1 MTRAKAAR
9 EEPKNTSR
17 APTGT
22 VAFLFTDIE
31 GSSQR
36 WEAHPDVMDGA
47 LRRHDAILTSA
58 IATHNG
64 HVFKTAGD
72 EFCVAFGRISDA
84 IRAAIDAQRTLSQ
97 EDFSAVGGLRVR
109 MGLHLGEAT
118 EHDGDYFGPVVNR
131 VARLMSIGHGG
142 QILITDVARAH
153 VHGDLPDGVSLT
165 DFGPHQLKGL
175 AEPEHVWQLTIAGLN
190 ASFPPLKSLDPLL
203 NNLPMQVTS
212 FRGRERDLK
221 EVKSLLGAH
230 RLLTLFGAGGVGK
243 TRLAVQ
249 AGADL
254 LEQHPDGVWFA
265 DLAPISSGELVPS
278 VIAKMLGISQPEDR
292 RVDDSILVWLKRKR
306 LLLILDNCEHLL
318 DTVATLADAILRSCP
333 DVRILATSRQALGIT
348 GEAVHRLPSLALPET
363 TAGLS
368 AESAMGYG
376 AIALFADRARAS
388 DSRFALADD
397 VVPIVTEICRRLD
410 GIPLAIELAA
420 ARVKVLSLSGLA
432 QHLDERFKILTAG
445 SRTALPRQKTL
456 TALIYWSYDL
466 LSSREQTLFQRC
478 SIFAG
483 GFTLDAA
490 TAVCG
495 GDEVAD
501 DDVLDLVISLV
512 DKSLMLAETDAESER
527 YNLLESTRAYA
538 LEKLAEN
545 GGRERVAGR
554 HAAYFIEVA
563 RAHDQVHS
571 PLSMAAWIARAEV
584 DLDNFRA
591 ALEWALKEGHDI
603 ALGGALA
610 GALERVWFGGGL
622 SAEGRWWIQAALE
635 RTDQAEHPAI
645 VARLRR
651 GLAMLSTGRRSYD
664 SARQALALY
673 EELKDRHGAAQAT
686 GSLAWSL
693 IEMGRLD
700 EAAAANERALAT
712 LTEFAD
718 SRGVASALWLQGWIS
733 GDRGD
738 LPTARELYGRALTEF
753 RALRDDSGVAA
764 VLTGLAELE
773 FQQRN
778 AEHALRYASE
788 ALELEVRGKNATNIA
803 NNHNNIAAYCI
814 ALGNLERAS
823 REARDGLAWAQKVQ
837 GATQITWAC
846 QHLALI
852 AALRAQAPLAARLL
866 GFVDARLEELGC
878 ERGLTE
884 RWSSEK
890 LLASLR
896 EQLADTEMRKLAA
909 EGGAWSEER
918 AADEARKGGT

>member
-1 MTRAKAAR
+1 MTHAKAAR
-9 EEPKNTSR
+9 EESKHPSG
-17 APTGT
+17 APTGM

-36 WEAHPDVMDGA
+36 WETHPDVMDEV
-47 LRRHDAILTSA
+47 LTRHNSILTSA
-58 IATHNG
+58 ITTHSG
-64 HVFKTAGD
+64 HIFKTAGD
-72 EFCVAFGRISDA
+72 EFCAAFNRASDA
-84 IRAAIDAQRTLSQ
+84 IRAAVDAQIALSR
-97 EDFSAVGGLRVR
+97 EDFSVVSGLRVR

-118 EHDGDYFGPVVNR
+118 EHGGDYFGPVVNR

-142 QILITDVARAH
+142 QVLISDVARAH
-153 VHGDLPDGVSLT
+153 VQGDLPEGVSLI
-165 DFGPHQLKGL
+165 DFGPHRLKGL
-175 AEPEHVWQLTIAGLN
+175 AEPEHVWQLSIAGLR
-190 ASFPPLKSLDPLL
+190 AEFPPLRSLNPQL

-212 FRGRERDLK
+212 FRGRERDLE
-221 EVKSLLGAH
+221 EVTLLLADH

-265 DLAPISSGELVPS
+265 DLAPISSGELVSS
-278 VIAKMLGISQPEDR
+278 VVAKVLGISQPDDG
-292 RVDDSILVWLKRKR
+292 RVDEAILAWLKRKR
-306 LLLILDNCEHLL
+306 LMLILDNCEHLVA
-318 DTVATLADAILRSCP
+318 TVAALADAILRSCP

-348 GEAVHRLPSLALPET
+348 GEVVHRLPSLALPET
-363 TAGLS
+363 TEGLS
-368 AESAMGYG
+368 AQDAMGYG
-376 AIALFADRARAS
+376 AIALFVDRAQAS
-388 DSRFALADD
+388 DTRFVLVDD
-397 VVPIVTEICRRLD
+397 IVPTVVDICRRLD

-420 ARVKVLSLSGLA
+420 ARVKVLSPSGLA

-456 TALIYWSYDL
+456 TALIDWSYDL
-466 LSSREQTLFQRC
+466 LSAQEQTLFQRF

-495 GDEVAD
+495 GDEVAE

-512 DKSLMLAETDAESER
+512 DKSLVLAETGAESER

-538 LEKLAEN
+538 LEKLAN
-545 GGRERVAGR
+545 SGAKERLAAR
-554 HAAYFIEVA
+554 HAAYFSEMA
-563 RAHDQVHS
+563 RAEDQINT
-571 PLSMAAWIARAEV
+571 PLSMAEWVARAEV

-603 ALGGALA
+603 SLGGALA
-610 GALERVWFGGGL
+610 GALERVWFHGGL
-622 SAEGRWWIQAALE
+622 SAEGRWWIETALASTSQA
-635 RTDQAEHPAI
+635 DHPAV
-645 VARLRR
+645 VARLQR
-651 GLAMLSTGRRSYD
+651 GLAVLSTGRRSYD
-664 SARQALALY
+664 SARKALSLY
-673 EELKDRHGAAQAT
+673 EGFNDRHGAARAT
-686 GSLAWSL
+686 GEIALSLL
-693 IEMGRLD
+693 EMGRPE

-712 LTEFAD
+712 LSEFGD
-718 SRGVASALWLQGWIS
+718 NRGVASALWLQGWIC
-733 GDRGD
+733 GNRGD
-738 LPTARELYGRALTEF
+738 PIAAHELYGQALAAF
-753 RALRDDSGVAA
+753 RALKDDAGVAA

-778 AEHALRYASE
+778 AEQALRYASE

-803 NNHNNIAAYCI
+803 NNHNNIAAYCV
-814 ALGNLERAS
+814 ALGDLTRAFQ
-823 REARDGLAWAQKVQ
+823 EARDGLAWAQKVQ

-852 AALRAQAPLAARLL
+852 AALRGQHPRAARLL

-884 RWSSEK
+884 RWSFET
-890 LLASLR
+890 LVAALH
-896 EQLADTEMRKLAA
+896 EHLADPEMKKLAA
-909 EGGAWSEER
+909 EGGAWPEER
-918 AADEARKGGT
+918 AAEEARKA